1 MYFWKQIPDIQAQR
15 VFIESYLY
23 GVWMIYK
30 QEKRWEKLN
39 SSIKRSA
46 TRVCLLL
53 LRKSSILLQIM
64 LFYKLQIFITYFG
77 SFHSFY
83 SIFSLLVAVIFT
95 RKSSGSWVAGPR
107 AGSFRID
114 STSSA
119 GSYILHQ
126 YTETSSGS
134 WVPGPSA
141 GSFRIGSSWP
151 ISEIF
156 KYGVRVFLLHVKI
169 NLINKSN

>member
-1 MYFWKQIPDIQAQR
+1 MNFWKQIPDIQAQR

-64 LFYKLQIFITYFG
+64 LLYKLQIFITYFG

-83 SIFSLLVAVIFT
+83 SIFFTSCGCYFHWKIFWVRSCWAKGRVI
-95 RKSSGSWVAGPR
+95 
-107 AGSFRID
+107 FRID

-141 GSFRIGSSWP
+141 GSFRIGSS
-151 ISEIF
+151 
-156 KYGVRVFLLHVKI
+156 
-169 NLINKSN
+169 

>member
-83 SIFSLLVAVIFT
+83 SIFFHFLWLLFSLENLLGQELLGQGQGHSELIQHHLLVHIF
-95 RKSSGSWVAGPR
+95 
-107 AGSFRID
+107 
-114 STSSA
+114 
-119 GSYILHQ
+119 
-126 YTETSSGS
+126 YTNTQKHL
-134 WVPGPSA
+134 PGHEFQ
-141 GSFRIGSSWP
+141 GLVQDH
-151 ISEIF
+151 SELVQV
-156 KYGVRVFLLHVKI
+156 GL
-169 NLINKSN
+169 